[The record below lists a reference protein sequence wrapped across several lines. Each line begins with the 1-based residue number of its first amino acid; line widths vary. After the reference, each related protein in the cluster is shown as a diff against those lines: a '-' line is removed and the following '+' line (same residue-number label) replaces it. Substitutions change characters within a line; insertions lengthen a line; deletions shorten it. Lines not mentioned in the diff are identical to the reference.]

1 MSDGLKRV
9 MAIIAHADDAEFG
22 FAGTIAKWA
31 REGKEITYVVVT
43 NGNKGASDLAMTQER
58 LAAVREQEQ
67 RAACAVLGVRDV
79 LFLGYPDGELEP
91 TMQLRRDLTRV
102 IRRHRPDIALVPDPT
117 TWYLGNSYINHPD
130 HRAVGEAALAA
141 IYPSARDRLTFP
153 ELLGEGLDPHKVQ
166 EVYLTITN
174 DPDVWIDISST
185 IEVKVA
191 ALREHRSQLD
201 DPDTAER
208 MVREWAA
215 ANAAGHEMRYA
226 ERFKRMIL
234 P

>member
-1 MSDGLKRV
+1 MSDGLQRV

-43 NGNKGASDLAMTQER
+43 NGNKGSSDPTTTQEM
-58 LAAVREQEQ
+58 LAAVREREQ
-67 RAACAVLGVRDV
+67 RAACAVLGVRNV

-91 TMQLRRDLTRV
+91 TMRLRRDLTRV

-153 ELLGEGLDPHKVQ
+153 ELLGEGLEPLKVQ
-166 EVYLTITN
+166 EVYLTVTN
-174 DPDVWIDISST
+174 DPDVWIDISGT
-185 IEVKVA
+185 IDVKVA

-201 DPDTAER
+201 DPDAAER

>member
-43 NGNKGASDLAMTQER
+43 NGNKGASDLVMTQER

>member
-1 MSDGLKRV
+1 MSDGLQRV

-43 NGNKGASDLAMTQER
+43 NGNKGSSDPTTTQEM
-58 LAAVREQEQ
+58 LAAVREREQ
-67 RAACAVLGVRDV
+67 RAACAVLGVRNV

-91 TMQLRRDLTRV
+91 TMRLRRDLTRV

-153 ELLGEGLDPHKVQ
+153 ELLGEGLEPHKVQ
-166 EVYLTITN
+166 EVYLTVTN
-174 DPDVWIDISST
+174 DPDVWIDISGT
-185 IEVKVA
+185 IDVKVA

-201 DPDTAER
+201 DPDAAER